1 MATLDKLIAT
11 IAYCVDPDKETDSYN
26 ECLYEKCKYAE
37 VSKELEDG
45 CGRLCM
51 DCLLRDALEKLE
63 EDQKEIEKLQKDRF
77 EIGKLVL
84 RLSGIEDN

>member
-1 MATLDKLIAT
+1 MATIDKLIAT

-26 ECLYEKCKYAE
+26 NCLHEKCRYSE
-37 VSKELEDG
+37 VRNSDENCSG
-45 CGRLCM
+45 ICM

-84 RLSGIEDN
+84 RLSGIEGD